1 MRKFLS
7 VLFMVMLSALL
18 LIGCSSGESDQAKDP
33 ANTDSATE
41 ETTGFPLKVTDA
53 ADKEVTIESEPGK
66 IVSLIPSNTEIA
78 FALGLGDKMVGVS
91 DYDNYPEEVEEIDKV
106 GAMELNIEKIISLSP
121 DLVLAHA
128 SALGSQE
135 EALEQLRDADITVF
149 VVADAQSVDETY
161 KAMKAI
167 GKITGAGDKADEI
180 IADMKDGFAAIEEK
194 TAEIKDKDR
203 KTVFMETSPAPE
215 IFTAGANTF
224 WQELLDMV
232 HADNAAGDEDG
243 WAQLDPEAIV
253 ELNPDVILTTYG
265 SFVDKPVEQV
275 LEREGFGEV
284 TAVKEKQVY
293 DIQEDIVSRPGPRL
307 VEGAEEIAKAVYP
320 ELYEK

>member
-1 MRKFLS
+1 
-7 VLFMVMLSALL
+7 
-18 LIGCSSGESDQAKDP
+18 
-33 ANTDSATE
+33 
-41 ETTGFPLKVTDA
+41 
-53 ADKEVTIESEPGK
+53 
-66 IVSLIPSNTEIA
+66 
-78 FALGLGDKMVGVS
+78 MVGVS